1 MASEVSIINRALIKL
16 GAGTILLR
24 TDNSAEA
31 RAMNAIFEDTRDAEL
46 RSHRWKFSI
55 KRTTLSALVASPA
68 WGYTYQYPLPADYLG
83 MVQVNEYYVRTGTK
97 QRAPWSVES
106 NLILTELPAPLQLRY
121 ISRVTDTVQFD
132 ALFVDALA
140 CRLAMEAC
148 EILTQSDTKFQ
159 RVASMYKQS
168 ISEAL
173 RVDSIENPPDE
184 LPYGTWLGSREGAS
198 DFVVGPDGIAVQL
211 PSGIEVL

>member
-1 MASEVSIINRALIKL
+1 MASEVSIFNRALTKL
-16 GAGTILLR
+16 GANPVLLR
-24 TDNSAEA
+24 TDNTAQA
-31 RAMNAIFEDTRDAEL
+31 RVLNSIYEDTRDAEL
-46 RSHRWKFSI
+46 RAHRWKFSI
-55 KRTTLSALVASPA
+55 KRTTLVALVEAPA
-68 WGYTYQYPLPADYLG
+68 WGYAYQYPLPADYLG
-83 MVQVNEYYVRTGTK
+83 MVQVNEFYVRTGTK

-106 NLILTELPAPLQLRY
+106 GKILTELPAPLQLRY
-121 ISRVTDTVQFD
+121 ISRVSDTSQFD

-148 EILTQSDTKFQ
+148 EALTQSDTKFN
-159 RVASMYKQS
+159 RVAQMYQRA
-168 ISEAL
+168 IDEAL